1 MRKKPKV
8 YVYMFLS
15 YIMMLVIP
23 VFTGMLIY
31 GYSWRAICRQ
41 AERMNGIILE
51 MMQRELDSRMSDVQK
66 AAVQLSMNTEVQ
78 RVAVVKGKISGNYQ
92 MNLYYLYNDLQ
103 AIKLSED
110 FIDDIF
116 VYFPNSQMVC
126 SLAGNMSAQLFY
138 ELYYKNEGNSYETF
152 LESLEGFHYSD
163 VECYRKPDGTPAM
176 FLTMSSLGSSI
187 KNPAATIVISVEFS
201 RLQERASS
209 MKDDES
215 MRAYIVGER
224 MRIPLNEEG
233 DPPYEITYE
242 NLETGNSMETG
253 ENGERI
259 MVSVAPSETMEWKY
273 VSMIPARTLET
284 DAKGIQILSVAGLF
298 ICGIV
303 GFGLSGYMTRKNYN
317 PLKSL
322 IESFRKYG
330 NTDIGRNDNVYQWL
344 HDQMDVFFQK
354 HIDAEKLIRANRK
367 QLRNYYLYQLLCQY
381 EEVPEKELEKYTIS
395 FSHDYNAVVLFE
407 LKERRLEEENVLR
420 RFIIKNIFEEMC
432 REYFNV
438 EIVEMGEKVAAIAN
452 LPENTMN
459 YMGLLK
465 EQVENL
471 QVMTEESFHF
481 QCLAYMG
488 TAQKGQSGIH
498 TSYLQAC
505 ELEPYSALLDTDL
518 VVYDDVKNRQR
529 QYDYPFET
537 EQKILN
543 AIEAGDAKTA
553 GELIAQVFD
562 RNLSGQT
569 SADVY
574 RYLVYDM
581 VGTLLR
587 GANLGGY
594 SDAVDDLD
602 FPDGLAMKAMHVK
615 DLKERFGKLAETICQ
630 EVQQRK
636 RQMDMDKSM
645 SRKIEAYIQEHFTDP
660 DMNISIAS
668 QHFDLTPAYLSSVY
682 KKQTGKSL
690 LDYIN
695 TLRVQKGQE
704 LLEQGYSVA
713 KIASIAGFRG
723 DRRNRNGGSGSGI
736 FLSHGSGRRADLLVR
751 ADHYRFRKLF
761 QSGRYA
767 LWQGLAGAD
776 GSGH

>member
-1 MRKKPKV
+1 
-8 YVYMFLS
+8 
-15 YIMMLVIP
+15 
-23 VFTGMLIY
+23 
-31 GYSWRAICRQ
+31 
-41 AERMNGIILE
+41 
-51 MMQRELDSRMSDVQK
+51 
-66 AAVQLSMNTEVQ
+66 
-78 RVAVVKGKISGNYQ
+78 
-92 MNLYYLYNDLQ
+92 
-103 AIKLSED
+103 
-110 FIDDIF
+110 
-116 VYFPNSQMVC
+116 
-126 SLAGNMSAQLFY
+126 
-138 ELYYKNEGNSYETF
+138 
-152 LESLEGFHYSD
+152 
-163 VECYRKPDGTPAM
+163 
-176 FLTMSSLGSSI
+176 
-187 KNPAATIVISVEFS
+187 
-201 RLQERASS
+201 
-209 MKDDES
+209 
-215 MRAYIVGER
+215 
-224 MRIPLNEEG
+224 
-233 DPPYEITYE
+233 
-242 NLETGNSMETG
+242 
-253 ENGERI
+253 
-259 MVSVAPSETMEWKY
+259 
-273 VSMIPARTLET
+273 
-284 DAKGIQILSVAGLF
+284 
-298 ICGIV
+298 
-303 GFGLSGYMTRKNYN
+303 
-317 PLKSL
+317 
-322 IESFRKYG
+322 
-330 NTDIGRNDNVYQWL
+330 
-344 HDQMDVFFQK
+344 MDVVVQ
-354 HIDAEKLIRANRK
+354 EQNGSGKLIRANRK

-587 GANLGGY
+587 GAQLGG
-594 SDAVDDLD
+594 SQEAADARD
-602 FPDGLAMKAMHVK
+602 FRDGVARRCIRVKAC
-615 DLKERFGKLAETICQ
+615 R
-630 EVQQRK
+630 
-636 RQMDMDKSM
+636 
-645 SRKIEAYIQEHFTDP
+645 
-660 DMNISIAS
+660 
-668 QHFDLTPAYLSSVY
+668 
-682 KKQTGKSL
+682 
-690 LDYIN
+690 
-695 TLRVQKGQE
+695 
-704 LLEQGYSVA
+704 
-713 KIASIAGFRG
+713 AGVG
-723 DRRNRNGGSGSGI
+723 
-736 FLSHGSGRRADLLVR
+736 
-751 ADHYRFRKLF
+751 
-761 QSGRYA
+761 
-767 LWQGLAGAD
+767 
-776 GSGH
+776 

>member
-1 MRKKPKV
+1 M
-8 YVYMFLS
+8 
-15 YIMMLVIP
+15 
-23 VFTGMLIY
+23 
-31 GYSWRAICRQ
+31 
-41 AERMNGIILE
+41 
-51 MMQRELDSRMSDVQK
+51 
-66 AAVQLSMNTEVQ
+66 
-78 RVAVVKGKISGNYQ
+78 
-92 MNLYYLYNDLQ
+92 
-103 AIKLSED
+103 
-110 FIDDIF
+110 
-116 VYFPNSQMVC
+116 
-126 SLAGNMSAQLFY
+126 
-138 ELYYKNEGNSYETF
+138 
-152 LESLEGFHYSD
+152 
-163 VECYRKPDGTPAM
+163 
-176 FLTMSSLGSSI
+176 
-187 KNPAATIVISVEFS
+187 
-201 RLQERASS
+201 
-209 MKDDES
+209 
-215 MRAYIVGER
+215 
-224 MRIPLNEEG
+224 
-233 DPPYEITYE
+233 
-242 NLETGNSMETG
+242 
-253 ENGERI
+253 
-259 MVSVAPSETMEWKY
+259 
-273 VSMIPARTLET
+273 
-284 DAKGIQILSVAGLF
+284 
-298 ICGIV
+298 
-303 GFGLSGYMTRKNYN
+303 
-317 PLKSL
+317 
-322 IESFRKYG
+322 
-330 NTDIGRNDNVYQWL
+330 
-344 HDQMDVFFQK
+344 
-354 HIDAEKLIRANRK
+354 
-367 QLRNYYLYQLLCQY
+367 
-381 EEVPEKELEKYTIS
+381 
-395 FSHDYNAVVLFE
+395 
-407 LKERRLEEENVLR
+407 LR

-594 SDAVDDLD
+594 SDAADDLD
-602 FPDGLAMKAMHVK
+602 FPDGLAMKTMHVK
-615 DLKERFGKLAETICQ
+615 DLKERFGKLVETICQ

-713 KIASIAGFRG
+713 KIASIAGFR
-723 DRRNRNGGSGSGI
+723 DSGSFIRTFKKKTGVTPGQYKKKFEI
-736 FLSHGSGRRADLLVR
+736 QEN
-751 ADHYRFRKLF
+751 DH
-761 QSGRYA
+761 
-767 LWQGLAGAD
+767 
-776 GSGH
+776 